1 MISESASG
9 DSWASIVGDS
19 GTALRY
25 VDTSSAFINGSLCIP
40 ESVIDKGLKKLKAAL
55 VAQFIGNTPPIVVI
69 TAVGNRIW
77 GFEGEVVVSRLDDG
91 LFLFEKFASESLAQ
105 WVVKRSWHIHHS
117 VMILRRWKQDITPVD
132 LAPRKI
138 PVWVIFKKVPPA
150 LITDEGISWLA
161 SHLGDPVNNFVR
173 NGLDMKVCLLLD
185 PDVQEMTELSVTLKA
200 EDPLLIAIEYP
211 QARAYKKP
219 QPEKQWKVVSG
230 GKRGEEVPVEVVAEE
245 KSAEEGLKA
254 NLPNV
259 EVVVEEKS
267 AEEGLDANLLKD
279 GVAIPKA
286 GIEDEVIIPQVVVDL
301 GAQKTV
307 GNETGIGK
315 SVGGYTGGEEG
326 ISSKGA
332 DTNTFNILYDLG
344 GETPLC
350 VEAFPPLKADVRRV
364 SERVKKRGSPNK
376 K

>member
-25 VDTSSAFINGSLCIP
+25 VDTSAAFINGSLCIP

-55 VAQFIGNTPPIVVI
+55 VAQFIGNTPPI
-69 TAVGNRIW
+69 R
-77 GFEGEVVVSRLDDG
+77 
-91 LFLFEKFASESLAQ
+91 
-105 WVVKRSWHIHHS
+105 
-117 VMILRRWKQDITPVD
+117 QDITPVD

-161 SHLGDPVNNFVR
+161 SHLGDPVNNFVG
-173 NGLDMKVCLLLD
+173 NGLDVKVCLLLD

-200 EDPLLIAIEYP
+200 KDPLLIAIEYP

-230 GKRGEEVPVEVVAEE
+230 GKKGEE
-245 KSAEEGLKA
+245 
-254 NLPNV
+254 LPV

-267 AEEGLDANLLKD
+267 AEEGLDANLPKD
-279 GVAIPKA
+279 GDVIPKA
-286 GIEDEVIIPQVVVDL
+286 GIEDEFIILQPVVDS

-307 GNETGIGK
+307 GNGTETGK
-315 SVGGYTGGEEG
+315 SVGGYTGGEEI
-326 ISSKGA
+326 ISSRGA
-332 DTNTFNILYDLG
+332 DTNPFNILYDLG